1 MTPAGSAAATALVSL
16 AAFAAGDAVAAEALG
31 ASGALLSAEALPLCA
46 GTACACGVWLAWARR
61 IERKGAWREGEEH
74 GSARWSRPRDMRAY
88 ADGDDLDNNIIL
100 TKDCSI
106 RLVDKAHDQAT
117 ETNNNVMVVGGPGTG
132 KTRYYVK
139 PNLLQLNAD
148 FFITDPKGT
157 LIHDMGWVFEDAGY
171 DVKTFDTIDFS
182 RSMRFNPVAYAR
194 DERGIL
200 KLVECLMSN
209 TTGDDQHAG
218 DPYWE
223 KAERLLY
230 TALLGYLVAH
240 CPEEDRNV
248 EGLITLLSLADA
260 REEDEDW
267 KSPLD
272 MLFDELETGMRLVPA
287 AADGSYDEQDRGFA
301 RGGSSCRWT
310 RVGEPTDPRDDF
322 GLASYRQF
330 RVAAGKTM
338 KSIIS
343 SCNVR
348 MKPFDIKPVRE
359 LMSRD
364 EMALSELGSAR
375 RRTVVFASMS
385 DTDSTFDFLFALL
398 MHAALD
404 SLCEAALEQHGGSL
418 PRPVHFM
425 FDEFANIGKIPDFER
440 MVTVTRSRNI
450 AISMILQS
458 LSQLKEG
465 YGENNAST
473 IINACDT
480 LLFLGGKAND
490 TNREI
495 SEMVGKQTVANVTVS
510 DSRGSNWSTS
520 RSYGTTERDLIQAS
534 EVSRL
539 KRTQA
544 LVLVNGAQ
552 PVRDSKFDL
561 DGHRRARAL
570 ASARD
575 RGRFDVKAY
584 WARREARRM
593 DL

>member
-1 MTPAGSAAATALVSL
+1 MSAARSAVAAALASL
-16 AAFAAGDAVAAEALG
+16 AAFAAGDAAAAIAL
-31 ASGALLSAEALPLCA
+31 SGSPAHLSAEALPLCA
-46 GTACACGVWLAWARR
+46 GTVCACGVWLLWARR
-61 IERKGAWREGEEH
+61 MERAGAYRKGEEH
-74 GSARWSRPRDMRAY
+74 GSARWSDPREMRGY
-88 ADGDDLDNNIIL
+88 ADAENPDNNIIL
-100 TKDCSI
+100 SQNCAIKLI
-106 RLVDKAHDQAT
+106 DKAHDQLT
-117 ETNNNVMVVGGPGTG
+117 ETNDNVMVVGGPGTG

-171 DVKTFDTIDFS
+171 EVKTFDTIDFS
-182 RSMRFNPVAYAR
+182 RSMRFNPVAYAT
-194 DERGIL
+194 DEKGIL
-200 KLVECLMSN
+200 KLVECLISN

-230 TALLGYLVAH
+230 TSLLGYLVEH
-240 CPEEDRNV
+240 CPEEDRNM
-248 EGLITLLSLADA
+248 EGLLTLLSLADA
-260 REEDEDW
+260 REEDEGW

-272 MLFDELETGMRLVPA
+272 MLFDELETGMRLVGPA
-287 AADGSYDEQDRGFA
+287 SPDAFDESSRAFVE
-301 RGGSSCRWT
+301 GGSECRWT
-310 RVGEPTDPRDDF
+310 RVSDPVDARGDF
-322 GLASYRQF
+322 GLSTYRQF

-348 MKPFDIKPVRE
+348 MKPLDIKPVRE
-359 LMSRD
+359 LMSKD
-364 EMALSELGSAR
+364 EMDLASLGDAR
-375 RRTVVFASMS
+375 RKTVVFASMS

-404 SLCEAALEQHGGSL
+404 SLCEAALERHGGSL

-425 FDEFANIGKIPDFER
+425 FDEFANIGRIPDFER
-440 MVTVTRSRNI
+440 MITVTRSRNI
-450 AISMILQS
+450 AVSMILQS

-465 YGENNAST
+465 YGENNAAT

-480 LLFLGGKAND
+480 LLFLGGKSND

-495 SEMVGKQTVANVTVS
+495 SEMVGKQTVSNVTVS

-520 RSYGTTERDLIQAS
+520 RNYGVVERDLIQAA

-539 KRTQA
+539 RRTQA

-552 PVRDSKFDL
+552 PVRDAKFNL

-570 ASARD
+570 DSAAR
-575 RGRFDVKAY
+575 RGRFDVKEY
-584 WARREARRM
+584 WARREARKM
-593 DL
+593 GL

>member
-1 MTPAGSAAATALVSL
+1 MIPAGSVAATALVSL
-16 AAFAAGDAVAAEALG
+16 AAFAAGDAVAAEVLG
-31 ASGALLSAEALPLCA
+31 ASGTLLSAEALPLCA

-88 ADGDDLDNNIIL
+88 ADGDDPDNNIIL
-100 TKDCSI
+100 TQNCSI
-106 RLVDKAHDQAT
+106 RLVDRAHDQAT

-171 DVKTFDTIDFS
+171 DVKTFDTVDFS

-194 DERGIL
+194 DEKGIL

-287 AADGSYDEQDRGFA
+287 AADGSYDEQARGFA
-301 RGGSSCRWT
+301 RSGSSCRW
-310 RVGEPTDPRDDF
+310 VKVAEPTDPRDDF

-359 LMSRD
+359 LMSKD
-364 EMALSELGSAR
+364 EMDLASLGDAR

-404 SLCEAALEQHGGSL
+404 SLCEAALERHGGSL

-425 FDEFANIGKIPDFER
+425 FDEFANIGRIPDFER

-450 AISMILQS
+450 AVSMILQS

-480 LLFLGGKAND
+480 LLFLGGKANE
-490 TNREI
+490 TNKEI
-495 SEMVGKQTVANVTVS
+495 SEMVGKQTVANTTLS

-520 RSYGTTERDLIQAS
+520 RSYGTVERDLIQAS

-552 PVRDSKFDL
+552 PVKDEKFDL
-561 DGHRRARAL
+561 GGHRRADAL
-570 ASARD
+570 FSAER
-575 RGRFDVKAY
+575 RGRFDVRAY
-584 WARREARRM
+584 WSRREARTM
-593 DL
+593 GI

>member
-1 MTPAGSAAATALVSL
+1 MTPARSAAAAALASL
-16 AAFAAGDAVAAEALG
+16 AAFAIGDAVAAEALNAAG
-31 ASGALLSAEALPLCA
+31 PLLSSEPLPLCA
-46 GTACACGVWLAWARR
+46 GTACACGIWLAWAKRM
-61 IERKGAWREGEEH
+61 ERSGSYRKGEEH
-74 GSARWSRPRDMRAY
+74 GSARWLDPKDLRGY
-88 ADGDDLDNNIIL
+88 ADLDDPDNNIIL
-100 TKDCSI
+100 SQGCSI
-106 RLVDKAHDQAT
+106 RLVDRTHDQAT
-117 ETNNNVMVVGGPGTG
+117 ETNDNVMVVGGPGTG

-171 DVKTFDTIDFS
+171 DIKTFDTIDFS
-182 RSMRFNPVAYAR
+182 RSMKFNPIAYAK

-200 KLVECLMSN
+200 KLVECLISN

-230 TALLGYLVAH
+230 TALLGYLVGH

-248 EGLITLLSLADA
+248 EGLLTLLSLADA
-260 REEDEDW
+260 REEDEAW

-272 MLFDELETGMRLVPA
+272 MLFDELETGMRLVAEPA
-287 AADGSYDEQDRGFA
+287 GETYEADGRGYA
-301 RGGSSCRWT
+301 REPSACRWA
-310 RVGEPTDPRDDF
+310 RVSEPVDPRDDF
-322 GLASYRQF
+322 GLATYRQF

-348 MKPFDIKPVRE
+348 MKPFDIKPVRD

-364 EMALSELGSAR
+364 EMGLSDLGDAR
-375 RRTVVFASMS
+375 RKTVVFASMS

-404 SLCEAALEQHGGSL
+404 SLCEAALERHGGSL

-425 FDEFANIGKIPDFER
+425 FDEFANIGRIPDFER

-450 AISMILQS
+450 AVSMILQS

-465 YGENNAST
+465 YGDNNAST
-473 IINACDT
+473 IVNACDT

-495 SEMVGKQTVANVTVS
+495 SEMVGKQTVSNVTVS

-520 RSYGTTERDLIQAS
+520 RNYGTAERDLIQAS

-561 DGHRRARAL
+561 DGHRRAHAL
-570 ASARD
+570 AAAQG

-584 WARREARRM
+584 WARREARKM
-593 DL
+593 EL